1 MLIATSVFGVEELWC
16 LEWEMDVVS
25 ALWGP
30 HPRYLP
36 NRNRFVPL
44 HRT

>member
-25 ALWGP
+25 ALW
-30 HPRYLP
+30 R
-36 NRNRFVPL
+36 R
-44 HRT
+44 